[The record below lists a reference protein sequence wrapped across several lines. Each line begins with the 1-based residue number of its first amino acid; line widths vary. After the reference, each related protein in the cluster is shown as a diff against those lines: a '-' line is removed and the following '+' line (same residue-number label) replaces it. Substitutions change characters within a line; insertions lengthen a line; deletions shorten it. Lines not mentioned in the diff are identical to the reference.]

1 MRSSILNCSLA
12 LAALLALQACS
23 DSVAPR
29 ASKPADTGTPPPPP
43 PDAPHTGPWSVSL
56 NHTERLLA
64 VGDSVRLDAAVLDGL
79 GRPVDVPMDWSTSDS
94 LVAAVAPAAA
104 PLTGG
109 WVRAEG
115 PGTAVVVANATGFA
129 GAGVVVTTLP
139 RTSDP
144 PTLVVD
150 DFRVLAVAATVYSS
164 FWYYAPRLRMHDTSY
179 GGGSEV
185 IGVQIEIPGQVT
197 TQWCSTR
204 RDVGAAGREIFHV
217 DPEYPYGYEWPMPGS
232 GFPPG
237 SSGPAV
243 AHLTVRTPSGSAA
256 TMTITGPIELV
267 QPPTPAD
274 GDYIPESEQLL
285 CG

>member
-1 MRSSILNCSLA
+1 
-12 LAALLALQACS
+12 
-23 DSVAPR
+23 
-29 ASKPADTGTPPPPP
+29 
-43 PDAPHTGPWSVSL
+43 
-56 NHTERLLA
+56 
-64 VGDSVRLDAAVLDGL
+64 
-79 GRPVDVPMDWSTSDS
+79 
-94 LVAAVAPAAA
+94 
-104 PLTGG
+104 
-109 WVRAEG
+109 
-115 PGTAVVVANATGFA
+115 VVVANATGFA
-129 GAGVVVTTLP
+129 GAAVVVTTLA

-150 DFRVLAVAATVYSS
+150 DFRVLAVAATVYS
-164 FWYYAPRLRMHDTSY
+164 FWYYAPRLRMHDSSF

-204 RDVGAAGREIFHV
+204 RGVGAAGREIFHV
-217 DPEYPYGYEWPMPGS
+217 DPDYPYGYEWPMPGS

-243 AHLTVRTPSGSAA
+243 AHLTVRTPAGFAA

-267 QPPTPAD
+267 QPPTSAVAD
-274 GDYIPESEQLL
+274 SIPESEQLL